1 VVVGVRE
8 NTLRKGQ
15 RYLAEARLT
24 VLRVDKDA
32 VEASCRGDGTVYKV
46 AWNPDLGWSCDC
58 PARSRCAHTH
68 ALQLVV
74 VRDVEVAE

>member
-1 VVVGVRE
+1 VRE

-15 RYLAEARLT
+15 RYLVEARLT

-32 VEASCRGDGTVYKV
+32 VRATCRGDGTVYHV
-46 AWNPDLGWSCDC
+46 AWDPVGGWACDC
-58 PARSRCAHTH
+58 PARTRCAHTH

-74 VRDVEVAE
+74 VRDAEVAE